1 MYVLM
6 RYCSPYTQEDI
17 ILGCFFNK
25 ESAENAKKDYI
36 MHIHEH
42 GDPFKAQA
50 YMTVDLQVD
59 VNIEQIPEVVC
70 AIEEDSEDAFILINH
85 IEYMGQVHNQVM
97 FITDDQSKL
106 SEVSKIL
113 PVEGDIPGEWVYTK
127 LKINQ
132 LYHENSTKALNI

>member
-17 ILGCFFNK
+17 ILGCFRENEF
-25 ESAENAKKDYI
+25 AEAAKKEYI
-36 MHIHEH
+36 KFIEEH
-42 GDPFKAQA
+42 GDPYKEQA
-50 YMTVDLQVD
+50 YMTVDLNVD

-70 AIEEDSEDAFILINH
+70 AIEDDSKDVFLLINH

-97 FITDDQSKL
+97 FIADDTSKI

-113 PVEGDIPGEWVYTK
+113 PVQGDIRGEWKYTI
-127 LKINQ
+127 LTIDE
-132 LYHENSTKALNI
+132 LYYESPKSLNIL